1 LTELNLTI
9 TRELFDHLVQLAALE
24 LDDAQKDYLL
34 AEMNKQLGAIR
45 ELDAIELDDHLTPA
59 SHGVPYP
66 AEHKPPLRE
75 DIWSPNSTPGAI
87 TAQAP
92 QFEDGY
98 LIVPDIPH
106 TTLE

>member
-1 LTELNLTI
+1 MPTPKEDI
-9 TRELFDHLVQLAALE
+9 TPEVFNHMVQLAALE
-24 LDDAQKDYLL
+24 LDDSQAEYLRREL
-34 AEMNKQLGAIR
+34 NKQLASIR
-45 ELDAIELDDHLTPA
+45 ELEAIKFEEGLPAA

-66 AEHKPPLRE
+66 LENKPALRE
-75 DIWSPNSTPGAI
+75 DEWEICPEAKAI

-98 LIVPDIPH
+98 IIVPDIPH

>member
-1 LTELNLTI
+1 MAEPNPII
-9 TRELFDHLVQLAALE
+9 TRELFNHLIQLAALE
-24 LDDAQKDYLL
+24 LDDDQADYLL

-45 ELDAIELDDHLTPA
+45 ELQAIALDDDLPPA

-66 AEHKPPLRE
+66 AVHKPPLRE
-75 DIWSPNSTPGAI
+75 DAWSPCSNPEEI

-106 TTLE
+106 TPLE